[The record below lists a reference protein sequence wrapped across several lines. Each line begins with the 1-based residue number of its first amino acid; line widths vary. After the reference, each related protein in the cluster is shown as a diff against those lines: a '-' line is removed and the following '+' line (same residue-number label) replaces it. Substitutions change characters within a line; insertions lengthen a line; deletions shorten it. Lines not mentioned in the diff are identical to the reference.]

1 MYNYVNLHKHNLLTK
16 HAIETNAARLTVHG
30 LPPGALSH
38 SPLFYLPLSL
48 SLPLFL
54 SLLHT
59 PQIVD
64 LIF

>member
-30 LPPGALSH
+30 LPPAW
-38 SPLFYLPLSL
+38 PTLPLSL
-48 SLPLFL
+48 SLSSSLSL

>member
-30 LPPGALSH
+30 ALACSLSH
-38 SPLFYLPLSL
+38 SHSLFPALSL
-48 SLPLFL
+48 TLP
-54 SLLHT
+54 LLHT

>member
-16 HAIETNAARLTVHG
+16 HAIETNAARLTLHG
-30 LPPGALSH
+30 LPPAW
-38 SPLFYLPLSL
+38 PTLPYSL
-48 SLPLFL
+48 SPSLLPLFL
-54 SLLHT
+54 SLWHT